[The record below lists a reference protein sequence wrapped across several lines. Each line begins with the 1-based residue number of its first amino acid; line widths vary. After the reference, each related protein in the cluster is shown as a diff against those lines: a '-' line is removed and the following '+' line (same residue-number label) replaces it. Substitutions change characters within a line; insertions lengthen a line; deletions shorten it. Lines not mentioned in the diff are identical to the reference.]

1 MSWNPAADL
10 TYPAKI
16 EVLRDYA
23 RRFELRTLVETGLY
37 NGRGSGME
45 LRDVVNTWI
54 VLDVDEEQVAQAISV
69 HGATDGFIGDSGTR
83 MGYMLADLE
92 EPALFWLDAHAVT
105 EDRDANSS
113 PLAAELRA
121 ILSWLHADNSV
132 VLIDDVRMMGLPGW
146 PTKDEVVELV
156 RDTWAVVSL
165 DDILRCTPRGG
176 DANL

>member
-23 RRFELRTLVETGLY
+23 RRFDLRTLVETGLY

-45 LRDVVNTWI
+45 LRDVVDTWI
-54 VLDVDEEQVAQAISV
+54 VLDVEAKQVDAAV
-69 HGATDGFIGDSGTR
+69 LEHGASCGYHGNSGET
-83 MGYMLADLE
+83 LAPVLAGLE

-105 EDRDANSS
+105 EDRAANSS

-176 DANL
+176 DAL